1 MPALQ
6 SGWQKCRVYL
16 QYLRTPIGG
25 KRRTQ
30 LCFCHTM
37 TVSLAQLFTLTAV
50 PASLHELEGVFCAT
64 TSLGEGAAPI
74 SCVLGRD
81 GHDAS
86 RTGLAYHAQ
95 RTRSGRKP
103 PDTSSCTSRRADL
116 GVRSARCQ
124 RLYGSTA
131 GLARSPAGAKALPCE
146 TSTLR
151 RSRSAVPATVFN
163 VTVWTHY
170 RTSRSSECRG
180 RVPTVQDT
188 HLLM

>member
-1 MPALQ
+1 MFLSHDDPKSSAAVHTYRCSCLAPRAR
-6 SGWQKCRVYL
+6 GRILCYDEPW
-16 QYLRTPIGG
+16 GG
-25 KRRTQ
+25 RGAYF
-30 LCFCHTM
+30 LCCD
-37 TVSLAQLFTLTAV
+37 
-50 PASLHELEGVFCAT
+50 
-64 TSLGEGAAPI
+64 
-74 SCVLGRD
+74 GRD

-86 RTGLAYHAQ
+86 RTGLADHAQ

-103 PDTSSCTSRRADL
+103 PDTSSRTSRRADL

-124 RLYGSTA
+124 KLYGSTA